1 LKPFLPSPKAF
12 QLRITVPVA
21 QEYFMPPDTS
31 KNSSRRTFRK
41 VTNEEDVELKR
52 ARGEISCAE
61 CRRSVFNFQDF
72 FWAFL
77 MLCIKTE
84 TEM

>member
-1 LKPFLPSPKAF
+1 
-12 QLRITVPVA
+12 
-21 QEYFMPPDTS
+21 MPPDTS

-41 VTNEEDVELKR
+41 VTNEEDIEIKR

-61 CRRSVFNFQDF
+61 CRRSLFNFQVF
-72 FWAFL
+72 FWAYL
-77 MLCIKTE
+77 MYCGKAE